1 VEEFDE
7 LKIHYYCYYYYYYFD
22 LYLIYTIIPIDDLLD
37 LDKITDKEITHVYSP
52 INVKSIELREF
63 LDLRILHKNLKN
75 YECVQNIL

>member
-7 LKIHYYCYYYYYYFD
+7 LKIHYYYYYYYFD
-22 LYLIYTIIPIDDLLD
+22 LYLIYTCNPIDDLLD
-37 LDKITDKEITHVYSP
+37 LDKITHKEITHVYSP
-52 INVKSIELREF
+52 INVKPKELREF